1 MENAQPDQQNAGGW
15 RPAVA
20 TSGGS
25 LIGTPANGEAER
37 QQLAEWNATQQH
49 FPQDVCV
56 PQLIG
61 NQAAVTPDAVALVM
75 GAHELTT
82 MSSTSERTS

>member
-1 MENAQPDQQNAGGW
+1 MRTDNRVMENAQPDQQNGGGW

-20 TSGGS
+20 TPARN
-25 LIGTPANGEAER
+25 LIGRPANGVAER

-56 PQLIG
+56 PQLMA
-61 NQAAVTPDAVALVM
+61 NQAAVTPDAVALVV
-75 GAHELTT
+75 GG
-82 MSSTSERTS
+82 S